1 MSLLFIGSPCLT
13 FFNLELVKVQTNYK
27 FSIRN
32 EDEHLLITK
41 LTGVLLELTDTAA
54 TIGIDAF
61 EYDVFVPDFTRRH
74 LQMQLKESVSLFTI
88 QYIDGNPQKGG
99 RMTPRL
105 VGFNSEIERQFF
117 ELFCSVPGLGVKK
130 ALRAMVRPVKDIAN
144 SIEQQDVKALTT
156 MPGIGPAM
164 AEKIVAQL
172 RRKMTKFALLVQ
184 QDVGD
189 PDATIERNIVDETYQ
204 ILVALG
210 HSESDARRL
219 LEEPMASKKKYKD
232 VEALLQAVYDQAN
245 AG

>member
-1 MSLLFIGSPCLT
+1 M
-13 FFNLELVKVQTNYK
+13 
-27 FSIRN
+27 IRSQAW
-32 EDEHLLITK
+32 EDFKNHIDTDKHHREGTTLITK
-41 LTGVLLELTDTAA
+41 FSGLLLALSDTSA
-54 TIGIDAF
+54 TIGVESF

-74 LQMQLKESVSLFTI
+74 LQLHLNETVSLYTI

-130 ALRAMVRPVKDIAN
+130 ALRAMVRPVKDIAH
-144 SIEQQDVKALTT
+144 SIEQQDVKSLTT

-172 RRKMTKFALLVQ
+172 RRKMAKFALLVP

-189 PDATIERNIVDETYQ
+189 PEAALERSIVDETYQ
-204 ILVALG
+204 VLLALG
-210 HSESDARRL
+210 HNESDARGL
-219 LEEPMASKKKYKD
+219 LEQPVASKKKFKD
-232 VEALLQAVYDQAN
+232 VEALLQAVYDQSSN
-245 AG
+245 